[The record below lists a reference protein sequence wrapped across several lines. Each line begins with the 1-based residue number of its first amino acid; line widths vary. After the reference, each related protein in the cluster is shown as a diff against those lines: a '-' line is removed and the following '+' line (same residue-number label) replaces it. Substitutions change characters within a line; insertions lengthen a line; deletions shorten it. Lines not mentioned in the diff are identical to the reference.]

1 MDKLR
6 EKLHILQPTRQAFRI
21 VRWYLLFG
29 SLWIFITDYINEINA
44 HNNLDGFYFEAAKG
58 LFFVFVTGLL
68 FFLLLKRY
76 FKSLHT
82 VVKQH
87 EESEEEFRSLAENIH
102 IGITRRRASDG
113 VCFYAN
119 TRATD
124 LLGARMNILEPAGL
138 LGYKPGET
146 LRRKDIA
153 KMVEAAFRR
162 VVEEHKMQSVEF
174 EASGKFISGRM
185 IPEFDNEGKLK
196 SVLSF
201 LIDDTESRTMIS
213 SLRKSEHFNRKLLE
227 SSQSIIYIFDIEGEK
242 NTYFNKRQYESF
254 GYTSEESEKFTGEFM
269 LTIIHPDDSRSYFE
283 SGIPAIKKLRD
294 GEYYE
299 NEFRVKDA
307 FGKWRW
313 LRTREMIF
321 SRYPDGRAREILG
334 TAFEITESK
343 NIQAE
348 LINKTEYLNAIV
360 ESSPLAVF
368 DLDSEGKVAGIWNK
382 SAEHMFG
389 WTAEEVIGRVLPIVP
404 ESKRE
409 EFLDNLTRSL
419 SGERIFGKELYR
431 VKKNGQPIAISIY
444 TFPLK
449 NSEGEVERILAYNE
463 DITIKLKYAD
473 EIRSNTEY
481 LGLLSETGLN
491 ANATINPAE
500 IYKASID
507 SILKIVKAD
516 AVVVSSVTD
525 DGRYIECEA
534 VYIEGEMIGREV
546 LPRIEISKTGG
557 GPQSEA
563 IRTGTPMLITNWAE
577 RIKQANYSAFV
588 DIEGNLR
595 EVDSEIG
602 NESRSGI
609 IIPLKQKDIVIGVL
623 QVQNL
628 KPKSFTEMDLK
639 KLEPFAVLLASSL
652 QRTKLYESL
661 QEEFREKTKA
671 YEQSRMYLRGIEQSP
686 NSIVIT
692 NAAGE
697 IEYVNPYFTWL
708 TGYTLE
714 DVMGKNPNILQSGQT
729 SKIVYEEM
737 WKTIMGGEVWLGE
750 FLNMKKN
757 GELYWESASIGPIFD
772 ANGAVTHFIAIKQDI
787 TEKKKQD
794 KALKDTL
801 EEKEIMLKE
810 IHHRVKNNLQVI
822 SSLLNMQVE
831 QYTNPE
837 VLEAIHSS
845 RNRVKAMAL
854 VHETLYRSS
863 NIGKTSMREY
873 VMMLAKNIYSAYGVS
888 FERVKFSCTAGGI
901 EFGLDTIIPLGLIM
915 NEAISNSLKHGF
927 PGEARG
933 EIELSIEC
941 LNCRQDMTEAPKS
954 SSPEYLEYML
964 RVSDSGKGLPKDFDP
979 EKTNS
984 LGMTLI
990 TSLAAQLDGEISIT
1004 NKVGTEIRLTFREA
1018 KYKPRLNA

>member
-201 LIDDTESRTMIS
+201 LIDDTESRTIIS
-213 SLRKSEHFNRKLLE
+213 SLKKSEHFNRTMLE
-227 SSQSIIYIFDIEGEK
+227 SSQGIIYIFDIESNK
-242 NTYFNKRQYESF
+242 NIYYNKSQYEML
-254 GYTSEESEKFTGEFM
+254 GYSTEQAEKFSAE
-269 LTIIHPDDSRSYFE
+269 LAISIIHPDDSREYFE
-283 SGIPAIKKLRD
+283 NGIPAIMKLKD
-294 GEYYE
+294 GQYFE
-299 NEFRVKDA
+299 NEFRIKDA
-307 FGKWRW
+307 SGKWHW
-313 LRTREMIF
+313 FKTREMIF
-321 SRYPDGRAREILG
+321 SRYQDGRACEILG

-343 NIQAE
+343 KIQAE
-348 LINKTEYLNAIV
+348 LINKTEYLNAII
-360 ESSPLAVF
+360 ESSPMAVF
-368 DLDSEGKVAGIWNK
+368 DLDRQGRVAGIWNK
-382 SAEHMFG
+382 SAEKMFG
-389 WTAEEVIGRVLPIVP
+389 WKAEEVIGKVLPIVP
-404 ESKRE
+404 EDKME
-409 EFLDNLTRSL
+409 EFMDNLNRSL
-419 SGERIFGKELYR
+419 SGEFILGKELNR
-431 VKKNGQPIAISIY
+431 VNKEGKPVAINIY
-444 TFPLK
+444 TFPLR
-449 NSEGEVERILAYNE
+449 NTEGEVERILAYNE
-463 DITIKLKYAD
+463 DISIKLKYAD
-473 EIRSNTEY
+473 EVRSNAEY
-481 LGLLSETGLN
+481 LGLLSETGMTS
-491 ANATINPAE
+491 NATIDPRE
-500 IYKASID
+500 IYRVSID
-507 SILKIVKAD
+507 SILKIIRAD
-516 AVVVSSVTD
+516 AVVVSSVSD
-525 DGRYIECEA
+525 DRKYIECEA
-534 VYIEGEMIGREV
+534 VCIEGEMIEPEV
-546 LPRIEISKTGG
+546 LPKIEISKAGG
-557 GPQSEA
+557 GPQSQA
-563 IRTGTPMLITNWAE
+563 IRTGKPLLIRNWAE
-577 RIKQANYSAFV
+577 SIRQANYSVFV
-588 DIEGNLR
+588 DTAGNLR
-595 EVDSEIG
+595 E
-602 NESRSGI
+602 NEDEFGSGSRSGI

-628 KPKSFTEMDLK
+628 ESDSFSEMDMK
-639 KLEPFAVLLASSL
+639 KLEPFAVLLASSM
-652 QRTKLYESL
+652 QRAKLYQSL

-671 YEQSRMYLRGIEQSP
+671 YGQSRKYYRGIEQSP

-692 NAAGE
+692 NARGE
-697 IEYVNPYFTWL
+697 IEYVNPYFTRL

-714 DVMGKNPNILQSGQT
+714 EAAGKNPSMLQSGQT
-729 SKIVYEEM
+729 SRKVYEEM
-737 WKTIMGGEVWLGE
+737 WQTIMGGEVWLGE

-772 ANGAVTHFIAIKQDI
+772 ANGAITHFIAIKQDI

-837 VLEAIHSS
+837 VLEAINSS

-854 VHETLYRSS
+854 VHENLYRSS
-863 NIGKTSMREY
+863 NIGRTSMREY

-888 FERVKFSCTAGGI
+888 FERVKFNLSTGGI

-927 PGEARG
+927 PRELRG
-933 EIELSIEC
+933 EINLSIEC
-941 LNCRQDMTEAPKS
+941 LNSRQDMTEAAKS
-954 SSPEYLEYML
+954 PPADYLEYML
-964 RVSDSGKGLPKDFDP
+964 SVSDSGIGLPKDFDP

-990 TSLAAQLDGEISIT
+990 TSLAAQLDGEIDIR

-1018 KYKPRLNA
+1018 KYKPRVNA